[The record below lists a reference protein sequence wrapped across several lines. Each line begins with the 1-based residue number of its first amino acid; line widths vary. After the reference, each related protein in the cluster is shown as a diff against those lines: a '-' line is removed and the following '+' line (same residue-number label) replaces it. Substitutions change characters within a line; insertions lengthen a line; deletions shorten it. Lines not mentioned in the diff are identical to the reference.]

1 VKHIPNLLT
10 LARLALAP
18 YLFLLM
24 SRHDYRGLLWPFALV
39 GATDVLD
46 GYLARR
52 WHAASRLGAVLDPLA
67 DKILLSGTFLALAL
81 TGAIE
86 TWIAVVVLGRDV
98 LILAAAGVLSL
109 ARPGTEFP
117 PSPWGKLSTFAQV
130 LYIMFAMGA
139 LSGIGVA
146 PAVIALKWAVAT
158 LAAVTLLDYA
168 RRTRV
173 IPQ

>member
-1 VKHIPNLLT
+1 M
-10 LARLALAP
+10 ARLALAP

-39 GATDVLD
+39 GLTDVLD

-52 WHAASRLGAVLDPLA
+52 WHAASRLGAILDPLA
-67 DKILLSGTFLALAL
+67 DKVLLSGTFLALAL

-86 TWIAVVVLGRDV
+86 AWIAVVVLGRDV
-98 LILAAAGVLSL
+98 LILAGAAALSL
-109 ARPGTEFP
+109 GRPGTRFP

-139 LSGIGVA
+139 LSGIKVA
-146 PAVIALKWAVAT
+146 PAVIALKWTVAA
-158 LAAVTLLDYA
+158 LAAVTLFDYA
-168 RRTRV
+168 RRMRL
-173 IPQ
+173 IPR